1 MAISKKMA
9 QATIAVAL
17 ILMSLAGESLAALQ
31 VGFYKGKCGKNDVEQ
46 IVFNVIKAEFAKD
59 PTLVAALL
67 RLQFH
72 DCFVRGCDASILLDG
87 GNTEKTAGPNGSV
100 RGYEVIDTVKSAL
113 ENLCP
118 GVVSCSDIITI
129 AARVT
134 VVLAK
139 GTWYNVETGRRD
151 GMVSLASDANSNLPG
166 PATPVSSAVNIFAA
180 KGISKEDFV
189 LLLGAHTVGIAHC
202 SLFQDRLYNFQGNG
216 GKDPS
221 IHGGFAKKLMGTCPK
236 NGDGSNSVF
245 LDQSSVRSANLMG
258 NGFYF
263 AIKKNKGI
271 LQIDQDIALDSST
284 SPIVDKYAANNSLF
298 NAKFGEAMVK
308 MGRIGALTGS
318 QGQIRKSMA
327 TSKKMSQA
335 TIAVALVLMTL
346 AGQSLAA
353 LQFGFYKNKCGKN
366 DVEQIVFN
374 LIKAEFAKDP
384 TLVAALL
391 RLQFHDCFVRGCDAS
406 ILLDGGNTE
415 KTAPPNGSVR
425 GYEVIDRVK
434 AALENLC
441 PGVVSCS
448 DIITIAARATVVLA
462 KGTWY
467 NVETG
472 RRDGLVSLASDANS
486 DLPGPAT
493 PVSSAVNIFAAK
505 GISKED
511 FELTLLELHIVHCSK
526 TVSTTSMETA
536 GKTQAYMELMDT
548 CPKNGDG
555 SNSVFLDQSSVRS
568 ANLMGNGFFF
578 AIKKNKGILQIDQDI
593 ALDSSTSPIVDKY
606 AANNALFNAKFGE
619 AMIKMGRIGVLTGS
633 QGQIRK
639 SCRSLN

>member
-1 MAISKKMA
+1 MAISRKMS
-9 QATIAVAL
+9 QATLAVAL

-100 RGYEVIDTVKSAL
+100 RGYEVIDTVKAAL

-151 GMVSLASDANSNLPG
+151 GLVSLASDANSNLPG

-202 SLFQDRLYNFQGNG
+202 SLFQNRLYNFNGNG

-221 IHGGFAKKLMGTCPK
+221 MHGGLAKKLMGTCPK

-263 AIKKNKGI
+263 AIKKHKGI

-298 NAKFGEAMVK
+298 NSKFGEAMVK

-318 QGQIRKSMA
+318 QGQIRKS
-327 TSKKMSQA
+327 
-335 TIAVALVLMTL
+335 
-346 AGQSLAA
+346 
-353 LQFGFYKNKCGKN
+353 
-366 DVEQIVFN
+366 
-374 LIKAEFAKDP
+374 
-384 TLVAALL
+384 
-391 RLQFHDCFVRGCDAS
+391 
-406 ILLDGGNTE
+406 
-415 KTAPPNGSVR
+415 
-425 GYEVIDRVK
+425 
-434 AALENLC
+434 
-441 PGVVSCS
+441 
-448 DIITIAARATVVLA
+448 
-462 KGTWY
+462 
-467 NVETG
+467 
-472 RRDGLVSLASDANS
+472 
-486 DLPGPAT
+486 
-493 PVSSAVNIFAAK
+493 
-505 GISKED
+505 
-511 FELTLLELHIVHCSK
+511 
-526 TVSTTSMETA
+526 
-536 GKTQAYMELMDT
+536 
-548 CPKNGDG
+548 
-555 SNSVFLDQSSVRS
+555 
-568 ANLMGNGFFF
+568 
-578 AIKKNKGILQIDQDI
+578 
-593 ALDSSTSPIVDKY
+593 
-606 AANNALFNAKFGE
+606 
-619 AMIKMGRIGVLTGS
+619 
-633 QGQIRK
+633 
-639 SCRSLN
+639 CRSLNLIHLLLRAYVLRFHLLFGLLEKIY

>member
-1 MAISKKMA
+1 MAISKKMS
-9 QATIAVAL
+9 QATLAVAL

-100 RGYEVIDTVKSAL
+100 RGYEVIDTVKAAL

-151 GMVSLASDANSNLPG
+151 G
-166 PATPVSSAVNIFAA
+166 
-180 KGISKEDFV
+180 
-189 LLLGAHTVGIAHC
+189 AHTVGIAHC
-202 SLFQDRLYNFQGNG
+202 SLFQNRLYNFNGSG

-221 IHGGFAKKLMGTCPK
+221 MHGGLAKKLMGTCPK

-263 AIKKNKGI
+263 AIKKHKGI

-284 SPIVDKYAANNSLF
+284 SPIVDKYATNNSLF

-318 QGQIRKSMA
+318 QGQIRKS
-327 TSKKMSQA
+327 
-335 TIAVALVLMTL
+335 
-346 AGQSLAA
+346 
-353 LQFGFYKNKCGKN
+353 
-366 DVEQIVFN
+366 
-374 LIKAEFAKDP
+374 
-384 TLVAALL
+384 
-391 RLQFHDCFVRGCDAS
+391 
-406 ILLDGGNTE
+406 
-415 KTAPPNGSVR
+415 
-425 GYEVIDRVK
+425 
-434 AALENLC
+434 
-441 PGVVSCS
+441 
-448 DIITIAARATVVLA
+448 
-462 KGTWY
+462 
-467 NVETG
+467 
-472 RRDGLVSLASDANS
+472 
-486 DLPGPAT
+486 
-493 PVSSAVNIFAAK
+493 
-505 GISKED
+505 
-511 FELTLLELHIVHCSK
+511 
-526 TVSTTSMETA
+526 
-536 GKTQAYMELMDT
+536 
-548 CPKNGDG
+548 
-555 SNSVFLDQSSVRS
+555 
-568 ANLMGNGFFF
+568 
-578 AIKKNKGILQIDQDI
+578 
-593 ALDSSTSPIVDKY
+593 
-606 AANNALFNAKFGE
+606 
-619 AMIKMGRIGVLTGS
+619 
-633 QGQIRK
+633 
-639 SCRSLN
+639 CRSLN